1 MPQLAEKIQYDMGKV
16 MNRIK
21 RMTVQELL
29 DEGFEV
35 RIYKHHFRNKIS
47 AKLEAKQYVSDK
59 LIKEESYDGVEW
71 AEAGTGDGKLRAT
84 FFLSTDR

>member
-1 MPQLAEKIQYDMGKV
+1 MSQLAEKIQHDMGAII

-35 RIYKHHFRNKIS
+35 RIHKHHFRNKIS
-47 AKLEAKQYVSDK
+47 AKLDAKQYVSDK
-59 LIKEESYDGVEW
+59 LIKEDGYDGAEWVE
-71 AEAGTGDGKLRAT
+71 AESESKLKAT
-84 FFLSTDR
+84 FFLAAD